1 MKAFLEHN
9 ESGLL
14 YGQSGE
20 WVPETERALCFASTA
35 DAEEYRE
42 MEKLQGVHAIKRL
55 DPKLV
60 AQLLARAPGAYQL
73 GE

>member
-14 YGQSGE
+14 YGQSGD
-20 WVPETERALCFASTA
+20 WVPETGRALSFASTA
-35 DAEEYRE
+35 DAEEFRE
-42 MEKLQGVHAIKRL
+42 AENLQGVHTIKRL

-60 AQLLARAPGAYQL
+60 AQLLSRAPGAYQL